1 MYKRQDY
8 NLSDKTQMFA
18 RFGQENQLLFPGQEF
33 YGPYPQYD
41 VGTAINNDSGL
52 FSVTHTFNSY
62 LLTSSKLSI
71 SRLTDPFSYNAAAAT
86 RPS

>member
-1 MYKRQDY
+1 
-8 NLSDKTQMFA
+8 
-18 RFGQENQLLFPGQEF
+18 
-33 YGPYPQYD
+33 